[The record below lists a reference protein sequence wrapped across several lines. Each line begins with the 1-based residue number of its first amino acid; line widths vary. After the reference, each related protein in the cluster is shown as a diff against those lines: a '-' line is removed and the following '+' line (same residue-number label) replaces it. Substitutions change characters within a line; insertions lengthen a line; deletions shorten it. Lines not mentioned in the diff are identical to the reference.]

1 MGSLNCPSYDC
12 FNEEYEFAKTFEIP
26 PFRATLLKPRPFI
39 SGFLCTFA
47 DQARNP
53 LAARKTLRQAACPHD
68 QVDRQQN
75 GLAVLPAPVGGDL
88 DWWLGHVGKS
98 QRIIIPGMMEHIS

>member
-1 MGSLNCPSYDC
+1 MY
-12 FNEEYEFAKTFEIP
+12 
-26 PFRATLLKPRPFI
+26 FRIL
-39 SGFLCTFA
+39 LCTFT

-88 DWWLGHVGKS
+88 DWWWRHVGKS
-98 QRIIIPGMMEHIS
+98 QRIIIPGMMEHISLKIMNNKQHMFEPPNSGSQ